1 MKSACLLLAS
11 ASAFAPQP
19 APRVG
24 VRRSETVSDLK
35 ELAVKLNPVI
45 GFWDPLGLTE
55 LDLWGQGE
63 EATIG
68 WLRHAEIKHGRVAMA
83 AFIGYIVAANGITF
97 PLHVAGDYS
106 GLDAPGVWDAVPTA
120 GKWQIIG
127 AVGFLE
133 FWSELGER
141 TGGSPHYMRGGKPG
155 AFPSFKE
162 NRDLLPHPV
171 PLDLWD
177 PVGFA
182 SKASPEK
189 KASSLVA
196 EINNGRLA
204 MLGIFGFLAE
214 SKIPGSVPAL
224 CSIIKPYAGDYM
236 APLQPEHYF

>member
-1 MKSACLLLAS
+1 MQESKADLE
-11 ASAFAPQP
+11 AP
-19 APRVG
+19 
-24 VRRSETVSDLK
+24 
-35 ELAVKLNPVI
+35 AVKLNPIVK
-45 GFWDPLGLTE
+45 FWDPLGMTS
-55 LDLWGQGE
+55 LDL
-63 EATIG
+63 
-68 WLRHAEIKHGRVAMA
+68 
-83 AFIGYIVAANGITF
+83 
-97 PLHVAGDYS
+97 
-106 GLDAPGVWDAVPTA
+106 
-120 GKWQIIG
+120 
-127 AVGFLE
+127 
-133 FWSELGER
+133 WSELGER

-204 MLGIFGFLAE
+204 MLGIFGFLSE

-224 CSIIKPYAGDYM
+224 SSIIKPYAGDYM